1 MPQET
6 TVVTPIT
13 EDVVTADLKN
23 EAKEILPIS
32 KVGPDFFRVVTDSG
46 LDIPTDGTPFFVADN
61 VDELL
66 ILL

>member
-1 MPQET
+1 MPQGT
-6 TVVTPIT
+6 TVITSIT
-13 EDVVTADLKN
+13 EDVVTADLQK
-23 EAKEILPIS
+23 EPKEILPIA

-46 LDIPTDGTPFFVADN
+46 LDISTDGTPFFVADN